1 MKKPNLK
8 QNAKKSEQDILQQK
22 HSVIGSNNSLT
33 LRNRSLYKN
42 LGSTKANENTAGS
55 NKRIKSK
62 RAQSSDNT
70 NKKKKLE
77 IEDDEENTIDEY
89 LDENDESEIE
99 NKMEK
104 KVINKPIKNDASSNN
119 DYNSKAAE
127 PSKVVSTKANYSSF
141 KNSDNSNVNSAIR
154 VEKSIDSIIGKLANK
169 NQNSKESDAFKEK
182 EQLKE
187 KVKEQS
193 KEKEK
198 EQEKEKEKEKQNILE
213 KMPLS
218 KFNLKKSPIKIPI
231 EQKDKIENELKETVN
246 EKPPI
251 STNTT
256 TPTATISNIQNNKIN
271 SNEIIK
277 NTNDDSKGLILIDD
291 DEDKNLN
298 ENMNAIKE
306 SDIKKNIKQID
317 DAKIQPIF
325 ESKENKSTT
334 LLENKDN
341 KHQIFVKSS
350 QSQEIS
356 KPCTSSTPRG
366 EDDDDVM
373 VLEDESST
381 PNRQQITHIQHQNYQ
396 LSTSSTSSQ
405 AVQFNS
411 FINRQRNSSQS
422 IMYSQNLQTFNQT
435 NIRTMQLPGISS
447 STALISNQGILM
459 PTNQQNN
466 FYTPNRINHQIINNH
481 QNHLLIVPNFNTI
494 NISPNIANIP
504 VSSNTTHN
512 SSLNNQPMFP
522 TPIAQQQTTVSTSNQ
537 SNNGSAFKLYN
548 NYTHD

>member
-42 LGSTKANENTAGS
+42 LGSTKATENTTGT

-62 RAQSSDNT
+62 RVQSNDNT
-70 NKKKKLE
+70 NKKKKME
-77 IEDDEENTIDEY
+77 IEDDEENTIEEY
-89 LDENDESEIE
+89 LAENDESEIE

-104 KVINKPIKNDASSNN
+104 KVFNKPIKIDASSIN
-119 DYNSKAAE
+119 DNNSKAAE
-127 PSKVVSTKANYSSF
+127 LSKVASTKANDNTF
-141 KNSDNSNVNSAIR
+141 KNSDNSNVNCAIR
-154 VEKSIDSIIGKLANK
+154 VEKNIDSIIGKLANK
-169 NQNSKESDAFKEK
+169 NQNSKESDVFKEK

-187 KVKEQS
+187 KVKE
-193 KEKEK
+193 K
-198 EQEKEKEKEKQNILE
+198 EQEKEKEKQNILE

-231 EQKDKIENELKETVN
+231 EQKDKIENQLKETVN

-256 TPTATISNIQNNKIN
+256 PPTTTISNFQNNKIN
-271 SNEIIK
+271 SNEITK
-277 NTNDDSKGLILIDD
+277 NTNDDSRGLILIDD
-291 DEDKNLN
+291 DEDKNLC

-317 DAKIQPIF
+317 DAKILPIV
-325 ESKENKSTT
+325 ESKENKSST
-334 LLENKDN
+334 LLENMDN
-341 KHQIFVKSS
+341 KHQIFLKSS

-356 KPCTSSTPRG
+356 KPCTTSMPRS

-396 LSTSSTSSQ
+396 LSTSSTTSQ

-422 IMYSQNLQTFNQT
+422 IMYSQNSQTFNQT

-447 STALISNQGILM
+447 STALISNQGVLM
-459 PTNQQNN
+459 QSNQQNN
-466 FYTPNRINHQIINNH
+466 FYKPNRINHQIINNH

-494 NISPNIANIP
+494 NISPNKANTP

-522 TPIAQQQTTVSTSNQ
+522 TPIAQQQTAVSTSNQ

>member
-1 MKKPNLK
+1 M
-8 QNAKKSEQDILQQK
+8 QKKSEQDILQQK

-42 LGSTKANENTAGS
+42 LGSTKATENTAGT

-62 RAQSSDNT
+62 RAQSNDNT
-70 NKKKKLE
+70 NKKKKIE
-77 IEDDEENTIDEY
+77 IEEDEENTIDEY
-89 LDENDESEIE
+89 LAENDESEIE

-104 KVINKPIKNDASSNN
+104 KVINKSTKNDASSIN
-119 DYNSKAAE
+119 DNNSKAAE
-127 PSKVVSTKANYSSF
+127 LSKVALTKANDISN
-141 KNSDNSNVNSAIR
+141 KHHDDSNVNCAIR
-154 VEKSIDSIIGKLANK
+154 VEKNIDSIIGKLANK
-169 NQNSKESDAFKEK
+169 NQNSKESDILKEK
-182 EQLKE
+182 EQVKE

-193 KEKEK
+193 NEK
-198 EQEKEKEKEKQNILE
+198 EKEKEKEKQNILE

-231 EQKDKIENELKETVN
+231 EQKDKIENELKETKT
-246 EKPPI
+246 EKSPI

-256 TPTATISNIQNNKIN
+256 TPTSTIASIQNDKKN

-277 NTNDDSKGLILIDD
+277 NTNDDSRGLILIDD

-298 ENMNAIKE
+298 INGNMIAIKE
-306 SDIKKNIKQID
+306 SEIKKHIKQID
-317 DAKIQPIF
+317 DAKILPSV
-325 ESKENKSTT
+325 ESKESKSLTV
-334 LLENKDN
+334 LENKDN
-341 KHQIFVKSS
+341 KQQIAVKSS
-350 QSQEIS
+350 QSQEVP
-356 KPCTSSTPRG
+356 KPCTSSMSRT

-396 LSTSSTSSQ
+396 SPTSSTTSQ

-411 FINRQRNSSQS
+411 FINRQRSSSQS
-422 IMYSQNLQTFNQT
+422 IMYSQNLQTYNQT
-435 NIRTMQLPGISS
+435 NIRTMQLAGIPS

-459 PTNQQNN
+459 HANQQNN
-466 FYTPNRINHQIINNH
+466 FYTPNRINSQIINNH

-494 NISPNIANIP
+494 NISSNIANSSSNNSPI
-504 VSSNTTHN
+504 SSNTSHN
-512 SSLNNQPMFP
+512 SSLNNQPIFL
-522 TPIAQQQTTVSTSNQ
+522 TPLAQQQTTVSTSNP
-537 SNNGSAFKLYN
+537 SNNGSAFKFYN